1 MIQTERERVNVVKKI
16 LIIDDETGIR
26 QVLKIHLRGA
36 GYEVETAATAAE
48 GLALI
53 TEEYD
58 LVICD
63 LKLPD
68 MDGLDVIRNI
78 KERFADLPVI
88 VVSGFIDPDV
98 VDNAVSE
105 GVFEYLMKPFM
116 KEDLLDVINRAFSAG
131 V

>member
-1 MIQTERERVNVVKKI
+1 VKKI

-36 GYEVETAATAAE
+36 GYEVDTAGTAAE
-48 GLALI
+48 GLALV
-53 TEEYD
+53 TEEHD

-68 MDGLDVIRNI
+68 MDGLEVIRML
-78 KERFADLPVI
+78 KGRFANLPMI

-116 KEDLLDVINRAFSAG
+116 KEDLLEVINRALSAG

>member
-1 MIQTERERVNVVKKI
+1 MKKI
-16 LIIDDETGIR
+16 LIIDDESGIR

-36 GYEVETAATAAE
+36 GFDVEAAATGAE
-48 GLALI
+48 GLALVSD
-53 TEEYD
+53 EYD

-68 MDGLDVIRNI
+68 FDGLEVVRMV
-78 KERFADLPVI
+78 KERFKDLPMI
-88 VVSGFIDPDV
+88 AVSGFIDPDV
-98 VDNAVSE
+98 VDSALSG

-116 KEDLLDVINRAFSAG
+116 KDDLLDVINRALPAG

>member
-1 MIQTERERVNVVKKI
+1 MKKI
-16 LIIDDETGIR
+16 LIIDDEAGIR

-36 GYEVETAATAAE
+36 GYEVETAGTAAE

-58 LVICD
+58 LIICD

-68 MDGLDVIRNI
+68 MDGLDVIRMI
-78 KERFADLPVI
+78 RERFAALPVI

-116 KEDLLDVINRAFSAG
+116 KDDLLEVINRAFSVG